1 MYYKDIVMIMVIIYY
16 IPLNIKIVNND
27 VVNWQ
32 KY

>member
-27 VVNWQ
+27 DVN
-32 KY
+32 